1 MTQQG
6 AGSVTARI
14 PEWLA
19 TEIYEI
25 QHERRRARQPVPTAG
40 DLLCEAWQE
49 RKAIRCV
56 STNVPAD
63 LGDLSPEDLSLAR
76 KFLAWVKK
84 KWKPGS
90 VEAKLVALVL
100 GEIE

>member
-1 MTQQG
+1 MSQQTT
-6 AGSVTARI
+6 ASVTARI

-19 TEIYEI
+19 AEIYEI
-25 QHERRRARQPVPTAG
+25 QHERRRAKQPVPTAG
-40 DLLCEAWQE
+40 DLLVEAWEQ
-49 RKAIRCV
+49 RKSQAV
-56 STNVPAD
+56 STVGNVQIA
-63 LGDLSPEDLSLAR
+63 GFSQEDIRIAT

-90 VEAKLVALVL
+90 VDAKLVALVL